1 MQQLG
6 TDPAFV
12 EEQYSDAEKLR
23 IRIETHERYSQGD
36 TERLLDG
43 AVDAL
48 SVSPG
53 LRVCDV
59 GCGAGG
65 WHARIAA
72 CGPKVVGVDLMAGML
87 REARSAV
94 AQLEPRPALAQAD
107 ALALPFAEASFDRV
121 LCSGVLYHITEREHA
136 LREMRRV
143 LRADGRAVIST
154 NGAFA
159 MRRIYEL
166 HADAAREL
174 GYEPLPITPGHF
186 TMDDLPLVQQ
196 VFPSVKRRVLEG
208 ALVFNNAEPA
218 LRFYA
223 TNRIDALHDR
233 PSDGG
238 HRPRLLAAT
247 RERIEAI
254 IARDGAFIVPK
265 SVGWFECALEGA
277 IVQRHVYNQIV
288 KLSQRHAPA
297 GVTQP

>member
-1 MQQLG
+1 V
-6 TDPAFV
+6 P
-12 EEQYSDAEKLR
+12 
-23 IRIETHERYSQGD
+23 
-36 TERLLDG
+36 
-43 AVDAL
+43 
-48 SVSPG
+48 
-53 LRVCDV
+53 
-59 GCGAGG
+59 
-65 WHARIAA
+65 
-72 CGPKVVGVDLMAGML
+72 
-87 REARSAV
+87 
-94 AQLEPRPALAQAD
+94 
-107 ALALPFAEASFDRV
+107 
-121 LCSGVLYHITEREHA
+121 GVLYHITEREHA

-265 SVGWFECALEGA
+265 SVGWFECTLDGGF
-277 IVQRHVYNQIV
+277 Q
-288 KLSQRHAPA
+288 
-297 GVTQP
+297 